1 MINENGE
8 KAEMTKEDKLDSMQ
22 GEIMTGILEV
32 KDLLPELGHGEA
44 KRLLIAAISY
54 PFTVEDFSND
64 SDSMKKA
71 YSACMRTKDAMIA
84 VATEVT
90 IENMVKQAMEN
101 GDIKQEEVTTNEA
114 FSANVGETNE
124 EK

>member
-1 MINENGE
+1 
-8 KAEMTKEDKLDSMQ
+8 
-22 GEIMTGILEV
+22 
-32 KDLLPELGHGEA
+32 
-44 KRLLIAAISY
+44 
-54 PFTVEDFSND
+54 
-64 SDSMKKA
+64 
-71 YSACMRTKDAMIA
+71 MRTKDAMIA